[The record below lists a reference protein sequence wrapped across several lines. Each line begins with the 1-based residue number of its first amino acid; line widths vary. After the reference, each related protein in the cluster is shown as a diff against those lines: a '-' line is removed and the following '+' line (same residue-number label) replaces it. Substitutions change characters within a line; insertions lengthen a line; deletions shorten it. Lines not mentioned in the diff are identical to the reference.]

1 MSADRNPVSAASP
14 VGRRVQRL
22 EDPTLLT
29 GSGCFVDD
37 IERPGMLHAR
47 AVRSVIAH
55 GLLRSIDATRALAV
69 DGVVA
74 VYTAADVDA
83 MGVGELHVTSSLPGQ
98 RNHTNPA
105 LAVDRV
111 RYVGQP
117 VAVVVA
123 TDPYVAEDAAEL
135 VEVDVE
141 PLPVVVDPVAALEE
155 GSELL
160 YPEWGTNLVAEK
172 TVGSG
177 CGDDILASADIV
189 VAERFHI
196 QRQTALPLE
205 PRGIVADYDIRTG
218 DMTVWVSTQSPH
230 HVRSA
235 IAEVCGWPEHK
246 IRLISPHVGGGFGT
260 KEYPLTE
267 ELLACVL
274 ARALARPV
282 KWVID
287 MHEHLVSTPHAREQ
301 VWDVEM
307 AAGADGKIKGVR
319 GRLLYNAGAHLSST
333 GLGPA
338 LQAAGIFPGPY
349 DFAHLE
355 LSVVGVV
362 TNKVPAGAY
371 RGYGIP
377 QAAFV
382 MERLLDEVAR
392 RLSLDPA
399 DVKRRN
405 LIPAES
411 QPYRNAAG
419 MRYDSGDYSEPFELA
434 LEAIGYGGF
443 AEEREQARAAGR
455 LLGVGIGTFVLASG
469 LAPSRV
475 LGAAGADIGGHST
488 SQVRMDASGRATV
501 LSGTCSQGQGT
512 ATAMAQLCAAQL
524 GLDPERDVTVILG
537 DTAVT
542 PYDPAGSISSRVTSI
557 AGATVIM
564 ASGEIRAKLARIAG
578 HMLEAA
584 VDDVEFADG
593 RAFVKGSPSRGI
605 TVAEIAGAA
614 YRGHDLPDGEL
625 PGLDATATLDP
636 PDSSY
641 PFATHAAIVEVDPET
656 FGIDVLRYVVA
667 HDSGTIVNP
676 MLLEGQIHGGVAQGV
691 AGAVFEHAVYDAQGQ
706 PLASSLMDY
715 LVPTAADVPAVE
727 IILRETPAP
736 NIPGGVKGGAEAG
749 TVGPAAVLANAV
761 ADALSETS
769 HAVFELPLDPERLFT
784 LQRPASAA

>member
-1 MSADRNPVSAASP
+1 MTSDSRSASP
-14 VGRRVQRL
+14 IGRRVQRL

-29 GSGCFVDD
+29 GSGCYVDD

-47 AVRSVIAH
+47 AVRSTIAH
-55 GLLRSIDATRALAV
+55 GLLSSIDATEALAM
-69 DGVVA
+69 DGVVG
-74 VYTAADVDA
+74 VYTASDLAEL
-83 MGVGELHVTSSLPGQ
+83 GVGELHVTTVLAGQ
-98 RNHTNPA
+98 RNKTNPA

-111 RYVGQP
+111 HYVGQP

-123 TDPYVAEDAAEL
+123 TDPYVAEDAAEA
-135 VEVDVE
+135 VVVDVE
-141 PLPVVVDPVAALEE
+141 RLPAVVDPLAALED
-155 GSELL
+155 GSDLL
-160 YPEWGTNLVAEK
+160 YPDWGTNVAAEDRI
-172 TVGSG
+172 GSG
-177 CGDDILASADIV
+177 CPDEVFDSADV
-189 VAERFHI
+189 VIAERLRI
-196 QRQTALPLE
+196 NRQTALPLE
-205 PRGIVADYDIRTG
+205 PRGAVADYDPRTG
-218 DMTVWVSTQSPH
+218 DMTVWASTQSPH
-230 HVRSA
+230 HVKSA
-235 IAEVCGWPEHK
+235 IAEIAGWPEHK
-246 IRLISPHVGGGFGT
+246 VRLISPNVGGGFGT

-274 ARALARPV
+274 ARVLARPV

-301 VWDVEM
+301 VWDVEL
-307 AAGADGKIKGVR
+307 AADADGRIKGVR
-319 GRLLYNAGAHLSST
+319 GRILYNAGAHFSST

-338 LQAAGIFPGPY
+338 LQAARIFPGPY
-349 DFAHLE
+349 DFDHLDMH
-355 LSVVGVV
+355 VVGVV

-382 MERLLDEVAR
+382 MERLVDELAR
-392 RLSLDPA
+392 RLSLDPV

-405 LIPAES
+405 LIPAKA
-411 QPYRNAAG
+411 QPYASASG
-419 MRYDSGDYSEPFELA
+419 LRYDSGDYSETFELA
-434 LEAIGYGGF
+434 VEAIGYTGF
-443 AEEREQARAAGR
+443 AAERERARAEGR
-455 LLGVGIGTFVLASG
+455 LLGVGIGTFVLVGG
-469 LAPSRV
+469 LAPSAVMGRGGSAI
-475 LGAAGADIGGHST
+475 GAHST
-488 SQVRMDASGRATV
+488 SLVRMDQSGKATV

-512 ATAMAQLCAAQL
+512 YTAMAQLCAAQL

-542 PYDPAGSISSRVTSI
+542 PFDPAGSISSRVTSI

-564 ASGEIRAKLARIAG
+564 ASGEIRTKLLRIAA

-584 VDDVEFADG
+584 PEDLDLADG
-593 RAFVKGSPSRGI
+593 RAFVKGSPSQSL
-605 TVAEIAGAA
+605 TVAEIAAAA
-614 YRGHDLPDGEL
+614 YRAHDLPDGEL

-656 FGIDVLRYVVA
+656 FGIKVLRYVVA

-676 MLLEGQIHGGVAQGV
+676 MLLEGQIHGGVTQGI
-691 AGAVFEHAVYDAQGQ
+691 AGAAFEHAVYDADGQ

-715 LVPTAADVPAVE
+715 LVPTAADVPQID